1 MRLNWWFR
9 PVFGIAS
16 TGRDQRK
23 WPKPPLWRGPGSTAF
38 FYRPK
43 KRAIG
48 YCTIGPG
55 TLVHMPEAALAIIP
69 GAHVFRALRDYAL
82 AFGTRQR
89 RLESGDDTRG
99 DVVLHCEDVGQ
110 ISVVTLG

>member
-1 MRLNWWFR
+1 VVSDRFSASQAPVEINESGQNRHFGAVPDPR
-9 PVFGIAS
+9 P
-16 TGRDQRK
+16 
-23 WPKPPLWRGPGSTAF
+23 F

-69 GAHVFRALRDYAL
+69 GAHVLRALRDYAL

-99 DVVLHCEDVGQ
+99 DVVLHCEVD
-110 ISVVTLG
+110 